1 MNINLNK
8 KAFTLI
14 ELLVVIAVV
23 GILSFIGFTTFFN
36 KKADLKKDVILLYN
50 NLQFARIYAIKN
62 KKEVTV
68 TFYPDNNYYALQLE
82 DNLTKKYYLSDSV
95 EFGDGG
101 HSSLS
106 NHKVGFGNSNPP
118 KETFTPIGF
127 AKFMGSA
134 YLKLKNSNN
143 DVYQISVN
151 LNGNITIKKWDG
163 NAFSE

>member
-14 ELLVVIAVV
+14 ELLIVIAIV
-23 GILSFIGFTTFFN
+23 GILSFIAITAFFN

-50 NLQFARIYAIKN
+50 NLQYARMYAIKN

-68 TFYPDNNYYALQLE
+68 TFYPASNYYTVQL
-82 DNLTKKYYLSDSV
+82 DNLTRKYDLSDNV

-106 NHKVGFGNSNPP
+106 NHKVGFGNTNPP
-118 KETFTPIGF
+118 KETFNPIGF
-127 AKFMGSA
+127 AKYIGSV
-134 YLKLKNSNN
+134 YLKLKNSND

-151 LNGNITIKKWDG
+151 LNGNITIRKWDG